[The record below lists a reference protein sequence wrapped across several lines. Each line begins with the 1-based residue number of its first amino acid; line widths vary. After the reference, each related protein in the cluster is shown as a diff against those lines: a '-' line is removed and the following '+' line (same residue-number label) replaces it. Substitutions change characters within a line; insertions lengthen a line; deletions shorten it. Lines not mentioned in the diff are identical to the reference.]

1 MPIPARTTLVRTG
14 WWWRSG
20 DRKWTDEYLC
30 TAPSRRSPPSRAAFP
45 PRGHK
50 WNNTWQSPLPL
61 DLDKRD
67 GERNVQRWQLCLT
80 IIIKHEDTAGKTGYG
95 DTGEVMENAV
105 RVQKCSKVTA
115 WREIWSYLHC
125 CSPPGPQQ
133 WCSGKIAC
141 RQIHP
146 PGDLR
151 ERREDED
158 NLQDRQ
164 GLQVDYRLTFLGQCH
179 LVLTFLVFSKFLE
192 WKQTNETLQLLTG
205 APKSGLLKCFR
216 LNTSGVVIDHNY
228 CHDWV
233 NHNVT

>member
-1 MPIPARTTLVRTG
+1 MHAYFIGHYFPAGTPPLGSLTSLRCRRTSEPMPIPERTTLVRTG

-45 PRGHK
+45 PRGRK
-50 WNNTWQSPLPL
+50 WNNTWQSPPPL

-80 IIIKHEDTAGKTGYG
+80 IIIKHEDTAGETSYG

-105 RVQKCSKVTA
+105 RVQKCSKVSA

-151 ERREDED
+151 ERAKRGWGQPAGQAGPAGW
-158 NLQDRQ
+158 LQ
-164 GLQVDYRLTFLGQCH
+164 TH
-179 LVLTFLVFSKFLE
+179 LSRSVSP
-192 WKQTNETLQLLTG
+192 G
-205 APKSGLLKCFR
+205 SHIPR
-216 LNTSGVVIDHNY
+216 I
-228 CHDWV
+228 
-233 NHNVT
+233 